1 MGRMKDVLH
10 DFERLEYETGL
21 HSGRWEQDEYNRVE
35 FTQEWNC
42 FVERMAENYGIG
54 FNNENIDYE
63 NEYELDEF
71 TFELANN
78 IKSKLI
84 DILGIT
90 D

>member
-1 MGRMKDVLH
+1 MGRIKDVLH
-10 DFERLEYETGL
+10 DFEKLEYNTGL

-42 FVERMAENYGIG
+42 FVERMAEEYGIE
-54 FNNENIDYE
+54 FNNSNIDYE
-63 NEYELDEF
+63 DEYQLDEF
-71 TFELANN
+71 TYELAEN

-84 DILGIT
+84 DILNIT